1 MLSRGFLKAQAL
13 LLLIIGLPVIVVV
26 VLLNPLWNATLHRFG
41 VPEGPA
47 ADRKSVV

>member
-26 VLLNPLWNATLHRFG
+26 VLLNPLWNATLHRFV
-41 VPEGPA
+41 VP
-47 ADRKSVV
+47 